1 MVSSCHDDVCEQS
14 FSFASFIF
22 HRFQLIEMTKE
33 NFVEK
38 LRRIVKEKKKVRKN
52 LVCERKRELK
62 H

>member
-1 MVSSCHDDVCEQS
+1 
-14 FSFASFIF
+14 
-22 HRFQLIEMTKE
+22 MTKE